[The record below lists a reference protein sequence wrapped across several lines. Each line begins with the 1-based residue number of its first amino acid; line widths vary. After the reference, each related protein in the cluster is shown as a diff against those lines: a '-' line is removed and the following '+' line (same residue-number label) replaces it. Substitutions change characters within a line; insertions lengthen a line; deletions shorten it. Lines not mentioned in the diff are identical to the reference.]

1 LFYYDATEVLPALKV
16 EEHINGITT
25 DESQEK
31 KTVENYFETTY
42 VPSIAKTFEVGD
54 RSDGL
59 RIVVGDDLVNK
70 LA

>member
-1 LFYYDATEVLPALKV
+1 LFYYDATEVLPSLKV
-16 EEHINGITT
+16 EEHIKGIIS
-25 DESQEK
+25 DESEEK
-31 KTVENYFETTY
+31 KTVDNYFEKTY
-42 VPSIAKTFEVGD
+42 LPSIAKTFEVGD